1 MTEEFQA
8 PEDSA
13 EPTTTEMAV
22 KSGMLREKPEID
34 ASRSALVKKW
44 QGKIQEAKA
53 HWKDDFDRMKEDQG
67 FVTGAQWEGV
77 EDDDKYTANIIQ
89 RHINQRV
96 AALYAKNPKVI
107 VRRRKT
113 MDFKVWDGSVD
124 QLTGIQ
130 QAMEMAMQAG
140 APMPPQTLSLIE
152 DVSQGVSRKQMLQ
165 KVSDT
170 LSILYDYTLNQQV
183 PPFKTQMKA
192 LVRRVCTTGV
202 GFVKIGFQRILERT
216 PEDVERINGL
226 TEQISMIERLT
237 ADKVDDKLEDGN
249 PELEQLRLQLQ
260 DYQSREQQLVREG
273 LVFDFPS
280 STSIIVDP
288 ACRHLRT
295 FIGAR
300 WIAEEYVLT
309 VDDIK
314 EIYGVDLS
322 TSGSA
327 TSYDTSTKNGIPGLR
342 EKLESVTNG
351 GSKRDRKV
359 DGVKVWVVWD
369 KSAGQYCVIA
379 EGYEDFIVEPQQPTI
394 QLERFWPIF
403 PLIFNEAENENS
415 IYPRSDVHLLKPIQ
429 KEYNRS
435 REGLRQHRIANRPAT
450 AVAAGQLDEEDVEKL
465 KNRPANAVIT
475 LNALPPNGNVNN
487 LLQPIQHAA
496 IDAALYDTS
505 ALFEDLLR
513 VVGQSDS
520 SIGSATSGVT
530 ATGDSIAEQNRTV
543 ALASNVDDLDDMMI
557 ELSRSA
563 GQILLMEMSN
573 ETVMKI
579 VGPGAVWPSLSNQEI
594 ADELLLEVEAGSSGR
609 PNKAAEVANIERIT
623 PLLLQIPGVRPD
635 WLVKQLITRLDDR
648 IDPTDAIASGLPS
661 IIAQN
666 VMSKL
671 MGGAQG
677 GPPQEGTESQG
688 GADNEEAPPQGP
700 PPSGPPSS
708 LPQMAGG
715 MPMQ

>member
-1 MTEEFQA
+1 MIDA
-8 PEDSA
+8 PESMDLL
-13 EPTTTEMAV
+13 TTDQVV
-22 KSGMLREKPEID
+22 KSGMVRDKPEID
-34 ASRSALVKKW
+34 PSRTALVKKW

-53 HWKDDFDRMKEDQG
+53 HWKPDFDRMKEDQG
-67 FVTGAQWEGV
+67 FVTGAQWDGV
-77 EDDDKYTANIIQ
+77 EDDDKYTANLIQ

-96 AALYAKNPKVI
+96 AALYAKNPRVV

-113 MDFKVWDGSVD
+113 MDFKVWDGTVD
-124 QLTGIQ
+124 QLNSIQ
-130 QAMEMAMQAG
+130 QSMDMSMQTG
-140 APMPPQTLSLIE
+140 MPLPPQTLSLIE

-170 LSILYDYTLNQQV
+170 LSILYDYTLNQQL

-202 GFVKIGFQRILERT
+202 GYVKIGFQRVMERA

-226 TEQISMIERLT
+226 TEQISTIERLT
-237 ADKVDDKLEDGN
+237 ADKVDGKLEDGDAQ
-249 PELEQLRLQLQ
+249 LEQLRLQLQ
-260 DYQSREQQLVREG
+260 DYQSRDQQLVREG

-322 TSGSA
+322 TAGSA
-327 TSYDTSTKNGIPGLR
+327 TSYDTDTKSGIPGLK
-342 EKLESVTNG
+342 EKIASVANG
-351 GSKRDRKV
+351 GNTKERKV

-369 KSAGQYCVIA
+369 KPSGQTCVIA
-379 EGYEDFIVEPQQPTI
+379 EGYEDFIVEPQQPAL

-429 KEYNRS
+429 REYNRS
-435 REGLRQHRIANRPAT
+435 REGLRQHRMANRPAT
-450 AVAAGQLDEEDVEKL
+450 AVAAGQLDEEDIEKL

-475 LNALPPNGNVNN
+475 FNALPPNGNINN
-487 LLQPIQHAA
+487 LLQPIQHAP
-496 IDAALYDTS
+496 IDGALYDTS

-520 SIGSATSGVT
+520 SIGTASSGVT
-530 ATGDSIAEQNRTV
+530 ATGDSIAEQNRTI

-557 ELSRSA
+557 ELSRAA
-563 GQILLMEMSN
+563 GQIFLMEMSA

-579 VGPGAVWPSLSNQEI
+579 VGPGSVWPSLSNQEI
-594 ADELLLEVEAGSSGR
+594 AEELLLEIEAGSSGR

-671 MGGAQG
+671 MGGAG
-677 GPPQEGTESQG
+677 GPPQEGAGPQG
-688 GADNEEAPPQGP
+688 GADNQEAPPQGP

-708 LPQMAGG
+708 LPQMGGG

>member
-1 MTEEFQA
+1 
-8 PEDSA
+8 
-13 EPTTTEMAV
+13 
-22 KSGMLREKPEID
+22 
-34 ASRSALVKKW
+34 
-44 QGKIQEAKA
+44 
-53 HWKDDFDRMKEDQG
+53 
-67 FVTGAQWEGV
+67 
-77 EDDDKYTANIIQ
+77 
-89 RHINQRV
+89 
-96 AALYAKNPKVI
+96 
-107 VRRRKT
+107 
-113 MDFKVWDGSVD
+113 
-124 QLTGIQ
+124 
-130 QAMEMAMQAG
+130 
-140 APMPPQTLSLIE
+140 
-152 DVSQGVSRKQMLQ
+152 VSRKQMLQ

-170 LSILYDYTLNQQV
+170 LSILYDYTLNQQL

-202 GFVKIGFQRILERT
+202 GYVKLGFQRILERT

-226 TEQISMIERLT
+226 TEQISIIERLT
-237 ADKVDDKLEDGN
+237 ADKVDGKLEEGT

-260 DYQSREQQLVREG
+260 DYQNREQQLVREG

-295 FIGAR
+295 FLGAR

-322 TSGSA
+322 TAGA
-327 TSYDTSTKNGIPGLR
+327 ITSYDTNSKSGIPGLK
-342 EKLESVTNG
+342 EKISSVTNG
-351 GSKRDRKV
+351 GNNKERKI

-369 KSAGQYCVIA
+369 KPSGQYCVIA
-379 EGYEDFIVEPQQPTI
+379 EGYEDFIVEPQQPAI

-403 PLIFNEAENENS
+403 PLIFNESENENS

-487 LLQPIQHAA
+487 LLQPIQHAP
-496 IDAALYDTS
+496 IDASLYDTS
-505 ALFEDLLR
+505 AIFEDLLR

-520 SIGSATSGVT
+520 SIGTASSGVT
-530 ATGDSIAEQNRTV
+530 ATGDSIAEQNRTI
-543 ALASNVDDLDDMMI
+543 ALASNVDDLDDMLI
-557 ELSRSA
+557 ELSRAA
-563 GQILLMEMSN
+563 GQIFLMEMSP

-579 VGPGAVWPSLSNQEI
+579 AGPGAVWPTLSNQEV
-594 ADELLLEVEAGSSGR
+594 ADELLLEIEAGSSGR
-609 PNKAAEVANIERIT
+609 PNKATEVANIERIT

-666 VMSKL
+666 VMSKA
-671 MGGAQG
+671 MAGMTGA
-677 GPPQEGTESQG
+677 PPQEGTESQG
-688 GADNEEAPPQGP
+688 GAENEEAPPQGP

-708 LPQMAGG
+708 LPQMGGG
-715 MPMQ
+715 MPMM

>member
-1 MTEEFQA
+1 
-8 PEDSA
+8 
-13 EPTTTEMAV
+13 
-22 KSGMLREKPEID
+22 
-34 ASRSALVKKW
+34 
-44 QGKIQEAKA
+44 
-53 HWKDDFDRMKEDQG
+53 
-67 FVTGAQWEGV
+67 
-77 EDDDKYTANIIQ
+77 
-89 RHINQRV
+89 
-96 AALYAKNPKVI
+96 
-107 VRRRKT
+107 
-113 MDFKVWDGSVD
+113 
-124 QLTGIQ
+124 
-130 QAMEMAMQAG
+130 
-140 APMPPQTLSLIE
+140 
-152 DVSQGVSRKQMLQ
+152 VSRKQMLQ

-260 DYQSREQQLVREG
+260 DYQGREQQLVREG

-487 LLQPIQHAA
+487 LLQPIQHAP

-520 SIGSATSGVT
+520 SIGTASSGVT

-677 GPPQEGTESQG
+677 GPPQEGTEPQG

-715 MPMQ
+715 TPIQ